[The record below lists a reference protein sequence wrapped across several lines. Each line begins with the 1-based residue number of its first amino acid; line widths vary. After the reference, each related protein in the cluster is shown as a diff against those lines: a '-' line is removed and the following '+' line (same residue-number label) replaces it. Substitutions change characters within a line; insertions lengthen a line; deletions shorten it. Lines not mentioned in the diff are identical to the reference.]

1 MAIVNVRC
9 VAFKGAPARSYRVRV
24 DGREA
29 TVKVYDPIAGEFTS
43 EHIMSEAD
51 QARARRKAGYR

>member
-1 MAIVNVRC
+1 MIVNVRC
-9 VAFKGAPARSYRVRV
+9 VAFKGAPARSYRVRI
-24 DGREA
+24 DGPEA

-43 EHIMSEAD
+43 AHIMSEAD